1 MVVVTD
7 DEKRG
12 KLILELRKK
21 KGLTQKEVG
30 ELIHY
35 SDKNISKW
43 ENGKSF
49 PNNPNVINQ
58 LAEIFEVSVEELMYG
73 ELKTKE
79 NEEAIKKHFVKQFRD
94 NYNKY
99 KKNINIITFV
109 FLVCIIFALL
119 GIYVT
124 FIKNS
129 VSVYSVEVEGE
140 NIKRTNSTLL
150 LTNKINILSFN
161 KLVLDDDKKIVNVFF
176 YYIDD
181 ENKKVKIFSGEN
193 IDYFIE
199 ENVGYE
205 EYFLNKLKKNKTYL
219 EISYSD
225 GTIDK
230 LEVYISQRYVN
241 DNVFP
246 RNSEDLLNSDLE
258 NKDSKI
264 IAKLESFGFKKNS
277 SSYEKQ
283 INSNTIV
290 AINVKTMNFVI
301 TINGDG
307 VIEQLR
313 INNGDNSIFYDYVK
327 NGSIIKSNKIDV
339 IGEKNCGKENCNK
352 VEDYG
357 MYLNF
362 LMKELA

>member
-1 MVVVTD
+1 MTD

-35 SDKNISKW
+35 TDKNISKW

-49 PNNPNVINQ
+49 PNNPNVINR

-79 NEEAIKKHFVKQFRD
+79 NEEEIKKHFVKQFRD

-109 FLVCIIFALL
+109 FLICIIFALL

-140 NIKRTNSTLL
+140 NIRKTSSTLL
-150 LTNKINILSFN
+150 ITNKINILNFN
-161 KLVLDDDKKIVNVFF
+161 KLKLAVDKKINNLCL
-176 YYIDD
+176 YYINDNG
-181 ENKKVKIFSGEN
+181 ERIEIFSGEN
-193 IDYFIE
+193 TDYFIK

-219 EISYSD
+219 EINYSD
-225 GTIDK
+225 GTMDK
-230 LEVYISQRYVN
+230 LEVYINQKYVN
-241 DNVFP
+241 DNIFP
-246 RNSEDLLNSDLE
+246 KNSKDLLNPDSN
-258 NKDSKI
+258 NKNSEI
-264 IAKLESFGFKKNS
+264 ITKLESLGFQDKIFY
-277 SSYEKQ
+277 YEKT
-283 INSNTIV
+283 INNNVIITIDTS
-290 AINVKTMNFVI
+290 TMNIKIIISNKNNF
-301 TINGDG
+301 
-307 VIEQLR
+307 IEQLS
-313 INNGDNSIFYDYVK
+313 INND
-327 NGSIIKSNKIDV
+327 NGSIVYSRVENGKTVVTNKIDTNNM
-339 IGEKNCGKENCNK
+339 KNCEKEICRSE
-352 VEDYG
+352 EDYA
-357 MYLNF
+357 MYLNY
-362 LMKELA
+362 LIKELL